1 MKLYGGNLSPFVQRV
16 KMQAAAKG
24 IALEMVAP
32 PGGMKSE
39 EYLAIN
45 PIGKVPCL
53 TTDDG
58 LNLPES
64 EVIVEYLEDTVK
76 KPALR
81 GSKPAEK
88 ATARLISRMAD
99 IYLMA
104 ALGKLFTQFNPATRD
119 PEVVKTAVAET
130 LKALGLI
137 ETYMSGKKHAVG
149 TKFSTADCALTPH
162 LFFVDKLLPGFGVKK
177 PFAATPKL
185 AKYWKSRAKHEVS
198 AKAIEEMAAAMKAQ
212 FGS

>member
-88 ATARLISRMAD
+88 AAARLISRMTD
-99 IYLMA
+99 IYVMA
-104 ALGKLFTQFNPATRD
+104 ALSKLFGQTNPATRN
-119 PEVVKTAVAET
+119 PETAKAAVAE
-130 LKALGLI
+130 LQSALLLI

-149 TKFSTADCALTPH
+149 TKFSTADCALTPV
-162 LFFVDKLLPGFGVKK
+162 LYFVDKLLPVFGVKK

-198 AKAIEEMAAAMKAQ
+198 AKAIEELAVAMKAQ
-212 FGS
+212 FGM

>member
-16 KMQAAAKG
+16 KMQAAVKG
-24 IALEMVAP
+24 IALEMVSP

-53 TTDDG
+53 TTDEG

-64 EVIVEYLEDTVK
+64 EVIVEYLEDRFK

-81 GSKPAEK
+81 GSKPEDK
-88 ATARLISRMAD
+88 AAARLISRMAD
-99 IYLMA
+99 LYLMA
-104 ALGKLFTQFNPATRD
+104 AVGKLFTQFDPATRD
-119 PEVVKTAVAET
+119 QAVIKAALADTA
-130 LKALGLI
+130 KALGQI
-137 ETYMSGKKHAVG
+137 EGYMSGKKHAAG
-149 TKFSTADCALTPH
+149 PKFTTADCALTPH
-162 LFFVDKLLPGFGVKK
+162 LFFVDRTLPMFGVKK

-185 AKYWKSRAKHEVS
+185 AKYWKSRAKHDVS
-198 AKAIEEMAAAMKAQ
+198 AKAIEEMAEALKQQ
-212 FGS
+212 FGM